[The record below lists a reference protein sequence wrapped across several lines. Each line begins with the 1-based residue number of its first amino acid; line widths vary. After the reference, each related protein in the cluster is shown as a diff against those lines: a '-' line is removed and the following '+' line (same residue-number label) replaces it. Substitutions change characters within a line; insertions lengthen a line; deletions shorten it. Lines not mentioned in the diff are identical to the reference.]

1 MTDPLVD
8 DQLPPFMCPQCGYLM
23 DAQTEAFGKR
33 GCMKPGDIGVCLS
46 CGAAFE
52 LQVDKSQ
59 RWLTAPEI
67 AAFDPEMRAKIKAV
81 RRVRDEVIP
90 SEGLVP
96 KGSKQ

>member
-1 MTDPLVD
+1 MSDPLVD

-23 DAQTEAFGKR
+23 NAQTEAFGKHGR
-33 GCMKPGDIGVCLS
+33 MKLGDIGICLS

-52 LQVDKSQ
+52 VQTDKSQ

-67 AAFDPEMRAKIKAV
+67 AAFDPELRAKIRAV
-81 RRVRDEVIP
+81 RRGRDAVIP
-90 SEGLVP
+90 PEGLVP